1 MIISESLPGIK
12 SFLGPLRMQP
22 ARQAMLVRL
31 IAGFIAHCGKMSAA
45 LAGEAIRC
53 NSRHRANVGRYLAGR
68 HAVDPRTVNR
78 LGRRM
83 ILSALRRRGG
93 EWFFILDQTYCG
105 HQGQHT
111 ENTFS
116 RANYRPRPKKSQ
128 RRQKKT
134 ARRSCHGFVMGLLIS
149 PSGCRIPCFKS
160 YLTETYCRQHD
171 LPYRTQTELAADLIR
186 ELPLPR
192 DVRTT
197 VLGDTAF
204 DAQTIRVACR
214 ERGCGWIVPINPERV
229 LAGARPRPKV
239 SSLIARLKASCLVP
253 VRLVPASGPLA
264 AQHRAARCR
273 CESRTACRTFY
284 VHGERRTVNKV
295 GDVQLVFS
303 TKERPIPN
311 QTVKIQKV
319 LMTNETHWS
328 ARRIVAC
335 YDLRWQIE
343 LMFKELKSTLGLD
356 HYQFRQFLKVER
368 YVAACLVACLYLEWY
383 RLRSLARPKLSEAER
398 KRCTA
403 HRTYG
408 LCRLVRQQT
417 ETNDLKHIARACQT
431 KTGIRRLRREL
442 HQAIPMEYRTN
453 A

>member
-12 SFLGPLRMQP
+12 AFLRPLRMRL

-31 IAGFIAHCGKMSAA
+31 ITGFIVHCGKMSAA
-45 LAGEAIRC
+45 QAAEAVRS
-53 NSRHRANVGRYLAGR
+53 NSRHRANVGRYLGR
-68 HAVDPRTVNR
+68 RCSVDPRTVNR

-83 ILSALRRRGG
+83 ILSELRRRGG

-105 HQGQHT
+105 HQGLHT

-116 RANYRPRPKKSQ
+116 RANYRPRPKKSN

-149 PSGCRIPCFKS
+149 PRGCRIPCFKS
-160 YLTETYCRQHD
+160 YRTETYCRQQG

-192 DVRTT
+192 EVRVT

-204 DAQTIRVACR
+204 DAQTIRISCSA
-214 ERGCGWIVPINPERV
+214 RGCGWIVPINPERV
-229 LAGARPRPKV
+229 LAGAKPRPKV
-239 SSLIARLKASCLVP
+239 SSLIARLKASALVP
-253 VRLVPASGPLA
+253 VRLVPGQGPLA

-284 VHGERRTVNKV
+284 VQGERRTVNKV

-303 TKERPIPN
+303 TTERPTPN

-319 LMTNETHWS
+319 LMTNETHWP
-328 ARRIVAC
+328 ARRVVVC

-368 YVAACLVACLYLEWY
+368 YVAACLVAFLYLEWY
-383 RLRSLARPKLSEAER
+383 RLRALARPKLSDAER

-408 LCRLVRQQT
+408 LCRLVRQQA
-417 ETNDLKHIARACQT
+417 ETNDLRHVAQACRT
-431 KTGIRRLRREL
+431 KTGLRRLRREL
-442 HQAIPMEYRTN
+442 QQAVPLEYRTI